1 MQQLD
6 TLTIAIPPEAVKSIN
21 RGKFVSNL
29 ETDCGT
35 GLFTEKYQL
44 KHTEAPIGV
53 SKLVWKHGGDM
64 LLTYSAKVLKD
75 DYLTGITA
83 ENWYRGL
90 EAVQSIVQLD
100 ENLVWDAGKIN
111 RADSTNNI
119 YLHHVGVDA
128 KTICTSLLASRG
140 NPRFK
145 DISYQSKRKQ
155 GIEFRGV
162 QQEKNR
168 MIVYSKS
175 LDLLKSDNRH
185 FLDSLH
191 NRYTMIQ
198 TAEKQLRFEVN
209 HSTHKSLRDRFNVP
223 ENTLKSILS
232 STEPVNHNF
241 LKKIM
246 AVGDVKQTRLFD
258 EYLNLDVPAVQYI
271 KYKGVQ
277 TIIKELNCDDTLVIQ
292 FFKLLYS
299 NDNAFKQAYYK
310 GAYPIKKMLE
320 HEQANRFK
328 IDVSFSNKVA
338 NKVLECLK
346 VAV

>member
-6 TLTIAIPPEAVKSIN
+6 TLTIAIPPEAI
-21 RGKFVSNL
+21 RGMNMAKFTSNVQ
-29 ETDCGT
+29 TDCGT
-35 GLFTEKYQL
+35 GLSTEKYQL
-44 KHTEAPIGV
+44 KHPEAPIGV
-53 SKLVWKHGGDM
+53 SKLVWREGGDM

-75 DYLTGITA
+75 EYLEGITA
-83 ENWYRGL
+83 DNWYRGL
-90 EAVQSIVQLD
+90 EALKQIVQID
-100 ENLVWDAGKIN
+100 ENLVWNTGKIN

-119 YLHHVGVDA
+119 FLQDVGADA

-162 QQEKNR
+162 QTEKNR

-175 LDLLKSDNRH
+175 LDLLKHDNRC
-185 FLDSLH
+185 FLDSLK

-209 HSTHKSLRDRFNVP
+209 HSAHKSLRDRFNSP
-223 ENTLKSILS
+223 DNTLKNILS

-246 AVGDVKQTRLFD
+246 SVGDEKQTRLFD
-258 EYLNLDVPAVQYI
+258 EYLNLDIPAIQYI

-292 FFKLLYS
+292 FFKLLYG
-299 NDNAFKQAYYK
+299 NDNSFKKAYYK
-310 GAYPIKKMLE
+310 GSFPIKKVLE
-320 HEQANRFK
+320 YEQANRFK
-328 IDVSFSNKVA
+328 IEASFSNKVA

-346 VAV
+346 IAV